1 MGRRPTGNPRQ
12 RTLTSQLEA
21 APQGE
26 KYKMN
31 YKEILYTASEGIA
44 VITLNRPD
52 KLNAWTRLMAG
63 EVWDAMKRAANDDT
77 IKVIVLTGAGRGF
90 CPGADMSELK
100 GVTDEAVASLDKRK
114 SYEQRVSV
122 MMGQKT
128 TAELDP
134 ENKNNVREDFRKRY
148 SYISAIPKPVI
159 AAVNGPVAGIGLI
172 LTLHCDMRFVSDT
185 ASFSTAFSKRG
196 LIAEHGIA
204 WMLPRIVGHANAF
217 DLLYSSRL
225 IGADEALNMG
235 LANRVIPADALINEV
250 RAYALD
256 LASTVSPRSMRVMK
270 RQLYDAQFQTFAEA
284 SEASDKELILSLQ
297 SEDFKEGVA
306 HFLEKRPPSFK

>member
-1 MGRRPTGNPRQ
+1 
-12 RTLTSQLEA
+12 
-21 APQGE
+21 
-26 KYKMN
+26 MN
-31 YKEILYTASEGIA
+31 YKEILYTLSEGIA

-63 EVWDAMKRAANDDT
+63 EVWDAMHRAADDDAV
-77 IKVIVLTGAGRGF
+77 KVIVLTGAGRGF
-90 CPGADMSELK
+90 CAGADMSELE
-100 GVTDEAVASLDKRK
+100 GVTYEAVAALDKSK

-134 ENKNNVREDFRKRY
+134 KNKNKVREDFRKRY

-159 AAVNGPVAGIGLI
+159 AAVNGPAAGIGFI
-172 LTLHCDMRFVSDT
+172 VTLHCDLRFVSET

-196 LIAEHGIA
+196 LIAEHGVA
-204 WMLPRIVGHANAF
+204 WMLPRIVGHANAL

-225 IGADEALNMG
+225 IGADEALSMG
-235 LANRVIPADALINEV
+235 LASRVIPADALMNEV

-256 LASTVSPRSMRVMK
+256 LASNVSPRSMRVIK
-270 RQLYDAQFQTFAEA
+270 RQIYDAQFQTFAGA
-284 SEASDKELILSLQ
+284 SEESDEELILSLQ
-297 SEDFKEGVA
+297 SEDFKEGIA
-306 HFLEKRPPSFK
+306 HFLEKRPPLFKGK

>member
-1 MGRRPTGNPRQ
+1 VREFYARRKHN
-12 RTLTSQLEA
+12 
-21 APQGE
+21 
-26 KYKMN
+26 MN
-31 YKEILYTASEGIA
+31 YKEILYTMSEGIA

-63 EVWDAMKRAANDDT
+63 EVWDAMHRAADDDAV
-77 IKVIVLTGAGRGF
+77 KVIVLTGAGRGF
-90 CPGADMSELK
+90 CAGADMSELE
-100 GVTDEAVASLDKRK
+100 GVTDEAVAALDKSK

-122 MMGQKT
+122 IMEQKT

-148 SYISAIPKPVI
+148 SYISAIQKPVI
-159 AAVNGPVAGIGLI
+159 AAVNGPAAGIGFILI
-172 LTLHCDMRFVSDT
+172 LHCDLRFVSDK

-204 WMLPRIVGHANAF
+204 WMLPRIVGHSSAL

-225 IGADEALNMG
+225 IGADEALSMG
-235 LANRVIPADALINEV
+235 LANRVIPADALMDEV
-250 RAYALD
+250 RDYALD
-256 LASTVSPRSMRVMK
+256 LVSNVSPRSMRVMK
-270 RQLYDAQFQTFAEA
+270 RQVYDAQFQTFAEA
-284 SEASDKELILSLQ
+284 SEASDEELILSLQ

-306 HFLEKRPPSFK
+306 HFLEKRAPSFKGK

>member
-1 MGRRPTGNPRQ
+1 
-12 RTLTSQLEA
+12 
-21 APQGE
+21 
-26 KYKMN
+26 MN

-52 KLNAWTRLMAG
+52 KLNAWTRLMG
-63 EVWDAMKRAANDDT
+63 SEVWDAMHRAADDGAV
-77 IKVIVLTGAGRGF
+77 KVIVLTGAGRGY
-90 CPGADMSELK
+90 CAGADMSELE
-100 GVTDEAVASLDKRK
+100 GVTDEAIAALDKRK
-114 SYEQRVSV
+114 SYEQRVSA

-128 TAELDP
+128 TAELEP

-159 AAVNGPVAGIGLI
+159 AAVNGPAAGIGFI
-172 LTLHCDMRFVSDT
+172 LALHCDLRFVSDK

-204 WMLPRIVGHANAF
+204 WMLPRIVGHANAL

-225 IGADEALNMG
+225 IGADEAMSMG
-235 LANRVIPADALINEV
+235 LANRVVPAETLMNEV
-250 RAYALD
+250 RAYVLD
-256 LASTVSPRSMRVMK
+256 LVSNVSPRSMRVIK
-270 RQLYDAQFQTFAEA
+270 RQVYDAQFQTFAEA
-284 SEASDKELILSLQ
+284 SEASDEELILSLQ

-306 HFLEKRPPSFK
+306 HFLEKRSPSFKGK

>member
-1 MGRRPTGNPRQ
+1 
-12 RTLTSQLEA
+12 
-21 APQGE
+21 
-26 KYKMN
+26 MN
-31 YKEILYTASEGIA
+31 YKEILYTESEEIA

-63 EVWDAMKRAANDDT
+63 EVWDAMHHATDDDT
-77 IKVIVLTGAGRGF
+77 VKVVVLTGAGRGF
-90 CPGADMSELK
+90 CAGADMSELEDM
-100 GVTDEAVASLDKRK
+100 TDEALAALDKSK

-128 TAELDP
+128 AAELEP

-159 AAVNGPVAGIGLI
+159 AAVNGPAAGIGLI

-196 LIAEHGIA
+196 LIAEHGVA
-204 WMLPRIVGHANAF
+204 WLLPRVVGLSNAL
-217 DLLYSSRL
+217 DLLYSSRV
-225 IGADEALNMG
+225 IGADEALSMG
-235 LANRVIPADALINEV
+235 LANKVAPADALMNEV

-256 LASTVSPRSMRVMK
+256 LALNVSPRSMSVIK
-270 RQLYDAQFQTFAEA
+270 RQVYDAQFQTLAEA
-284 SEASDKELILSLQ
+284 SEVSDEELILSLQ
-297 SEDFKEGVA
+297 SEDFKEGIA
-306 HFLEKRPPSFK
+306 HFLEKRPPSFRAK